1 MTKFIELT
9 TNEAKLTINAHN
21 IMQFMSMEPND
32 VGLKTKM
39 AISDGAE
46 CKEIFVLES
55 YDDILRALEVKRIF
69 SNPNH
74 KYTYEIHATDAEW
87 IERDM

>member
-55 YDDILRALEVKRIF
+55 Y
-69 SNPNH
+69 H
-74 KYTYEIHATDAEW
+74 TMTY
-87 IERDM
+87 